1 MELPKLDLGSLRSPF
16 AEQLR
21 SGFGGLCF
29 SGLLEKEFREF
40 HTAQSLPRA
49 RWSALIS
56 LVVVLSI
63 AAFESL
69 AGPTVG
75 LPPGGTVRLFVLCP
89 ALALVALAMSVPAL
103 RPLYTWIAGGG
114 ATVIGLISI
123 YLSQS
128 AALQGAP
135 HVLAG
140 LVIAVL
146 LACLFFGLL
155 FPVAVAVSAVLIAA
169 NVLVGL
175 ALQLPVNQ
183 LSYITAMMT
192 AAAVIGSIWTYKL
205 EHALRTNFLETRL
218 LNELAERDGLTGLYN
233 RRIFD
238 DFVQRLWRQARRD
251 DVAIE
256 FVFIDI
262 DYFKIYN
269 DLYGHQAGD
278 DCLKKVAA
286 CIARCAK
293 RPFDFAA
300 RYGGDEFMLV
310 LYGPPDDYAR
320 TLPEQIRREV
330 EALALPHEGSMVA
343 WHVTLSIGVGF
354 ARAGSRRSLA
364 GAIQSA
370 DEALYEAKRSGR
382 NRAVF
387 KDANEAAQTG
397 NFRVPQR
404 MQG

>member
-1 MELPKLDLGSLRSPF
+1 RCSISRRTCTARSPGRGSANDSRVRSERSTRSRGRPPRRRPTPSLRSTADTRICTTRQRRRVATPACRRLRRAVRSVRRRLGPLPRAASFVTRVREFSGPAAHPDGATCDVRRTRMELPKLDLGSLRSPF

-21 SGFGGLCF
+21 SGFGGLCC
-29 SGLLEKEFREF
+29 SGRLEQEFREL

-218 LNELAERDGLTGLYN
+218 LN
-233 RRIFD
+233 
-238 DFVQRLWRQARRD
+238 
-251 DVAIE
+251 
-256 FVFIDI
+256 
-262 DYFKIYN
+262 
-269 DLYGHQAGD
+269 
-278 DCLKKVAA
+278 
-286 CIARCAK
+286 
-293 RPFDFAA
+293 
-300 RYGGDEFMLV
+300 
-310 LYGPPDDYAR
+310 
-320 TLPEQIRREV
+320 
-330 EALALPHEGSMVA
+330 
-343 WHVTLSIGVGF
+343 
-354 ARAGSRRSLA
+354 
-364 GAIQSA
+364 
-370 DEALYEAKRSGR
+370 
-382 NRAVF
+382 
-387 KDANEAAQTG
+387 
-397 NFRVPQR
+397 
-404 MQG
+404 